1 MAAFGMGSGD
11 VQEEM
16 PGLRSVALMPGA
28 PKLTPLS
35 GAPKFGKAP
44 PIGLSKPKVGL
55 GQSRTSFTVT
65 QEWTSSA
72 AWNVK
77 TQDLE
82 MVPVDFPLERTH
94 REIRCDASEVAKR
107 ISTSLQRLSIDA
119 EYDDEKAK
127 AKCKTMECVK
137 FRIRL
142 YASGENGQPVV
153 VEVQRRAGSTS
164 SFMRSCRAVLDAA
177 EGAAVTAAAAAP
189 KAKVPGKFP
198 PPMKGLGA
206 MKCLQKVEVP
216 GPGPEEEAANAFGSA
231 AALCSCG
238 KHDSVILGL
247 QSLCSL
253 TDPVKAS
260 PKVSTQVSKW
270 LLLGHDTHTTR
281 EDVTAILSTVVDEDD
296 EELAVLLDQQK
307 HFSLMALANALDM
320 LQKDGS
326 LAGALSEHS
335 WFATA
340 LVPALL
346 AAVKLAEG
354 SASNAYAATRGIYSM
369 LSCTDAAALRVLEEN
384 NGMETLKKAHE
395 VGLQTHDLLASE
407 AGRCLESVKGSN

>member
-1 MAAFGMGSGD
+1 MGSNS
-11 VQEEM
+11 VSEEM
-16 PGLRSVALMPGA
+16 PGMRSVALMPGA

-35 GAPKFGKAP
+35 GGPKFGKTP
-44 PIGLSKPKVGL
+44 PIGLSKPKIGL

-65 QEWTSSA
+65 QEWTSTVSSA
-72 AWNVK
+72 SWNVK
-77 TQDLE
+77 GEDLE

-94 REIRCDASEVAKR
+94 REIRSSASEVAKR

-127 AKCKTMECVK
+127 AKCKTVECVK

-177 EGAAVTAAAAAP
+177 EGTEVTAAAAP
-189 KAKVPGKFP
+189 KARMPGKFP
-198 PPMKGLGA
+198 PPMKSLGA
-206 MKCLQKVEVP
+206 MKCLQKVEIR
-216 GPGPEEEAANAFGSA
+216 GPSPEEEAAIAFGSA
-231 AALCSCG
+231 ATLCKSG

-270 LLLGHDTHTTR
+270 VLLGHDTYTTR
-281 EDVTAILSTVVDEDD
+281 EDITAILSTVVDEDD
-296 EELAVLLDQQK
+296 EELAVLFEQQK
-307 HFSLMALANALDM
+307 HFALMALANALDM
-320 LQKDGS
+320 LCKNGS
-326 LAGALSEHS
+326 LAGAVSEHS
-335 WFATA
+335 WFETA

-369 LSCTDAAALRVLEEN
+369 LSCADAAALRVIEEN
-384 NGMETLKKAHE
+384 NGMETLKMAHQ

-407 AGRCLESVKGSN
+407 AGRCLESVKGSS